1 MSASRRGATLGV
13 MPSATSL
20 SEHDL
25 AAFLRDHELAAELVH
40 PGVPTPTVPD
50 AARAL
55 GVRPDAIVKSLV
67 FEADLPDTGRQPVLV
82 IAAGEARVRMRAL
95 ARALGIDRRAVRLA
109 SPERTRAI
117 TGYAVGS
124 MPPFG
129 HRAPLPTLVDSL
141 SVPESGVV
149 YGGGGEHDVLLRVPV
164 DALLS
169 VTRARRLP
177 LTDDP
182 PPDQGGGV
190 KEMTS

>member
-1 MSASRRGATLGV
+1 

-55 GVRPDAIVKSLV
+55 
-67 FEADLPDTGRQPVLV
+67 
-82 IAAGEARVRMRAL
+82 
-95 ARALGIDRRAVRLA
+95 ARALGVGRRAVRLA